1 MDRRRQSCCRDVFIK
16 AWRRLDT
23 FRGDSAFASWLHRLA
38 VNTMLENAR
47 SEGRR
52 TARVLPMEDTSR
64 LAGAARTSGIELKMD
79 MESAIASLPRG
90 ARLAFVAARCPRLSA
105 SGDRRAVERY
115 GWNGEGAAASGAQTI
130 EGETASLEMTHE
142 VIKHL
147 LDDYV
152 TGDLTEEARPSVE
165 EHVAAC
171 ALCNA
176 EVESL
181 KQILARAAEL
191 PKSIDPPADA
201 WSNIRSAIGRDESA
215 VRANIPVSRSGIWQR
230 RYVLAAAAILVAVLS
245 SAGTALYMK
254 GHYSGARS
262 SGEVAN
268 NSSAEATPAT
278 LAAFT
283 LEENNYLRTASMLQ
297 DLLDQQEASLAP
309 ETVAQLKAS
318 LRTIDE
324 AILEARNAL
333 RRDPANKMLI
343 EMLSASYRQK
353 VDLLRRTT
361 ELTRGT

>member
-1 MDRRRQSCCRDVFIK
+1 
-16 AWRRLDT
+16 
-23 FRGDSAFASWLHRLA
+23 
-38 VNTMLENAR
+38 
-47 SEGRR
+47 
-52 TARVLPMEDTSR
+52 
-64 LAGAARTSGIELKMD
+64 
-79 MESAIASLPRG
+79 
-90 ARLAFVAARCPRLSA
+90 
-105 SGDRRAVERY
+105 
-115 GWNGEGAAASGAQTI
+115 
-130 EGETASLEMTHE
+130 MTHE

-152 TGDLTEEARPSVE
+152 TGDLTEEARPPME

-181 KQILARAAEL
+181 KQVLARAAEL

-201 WSNIRSAIGRDESA
+201 WSNIRSAIGHDES
-215 VRANIPVSRSGIWQR
+215 VMRADNSVSRLEVWQR

-245 SAGTALYMK
+245 SAGTAVYMNA
-254 GHYSGARS
+254 HYSGARS
-262 SGEVAN
+262 GGRVAN
-268 NSSAEATPAT
+268 NSSSEATPAA

-283 LEENNYLRTASMLQ
+283 IEENNYLRTASMLQ

-333 RRDPANKMLI
+333 ARDPANKMLV